1 MATNEDLAVAFLCMC
16 DTKDRE
22 EMLKTIEYILLR
34 WDDTENKERIREAIR
49 LPTSLIQRK
58 ITLLHTGLYICP
70 QKKKIYEEMANRL
83 GNMTATL
90 QSPILKAKIDGPGM
104 HDYHDDHIMHLN
116 LNPKEASEERNMPP
130 K

>member
-22 EMLKTIEYILLR
+22 ELLQIVEYTLKH

-58 ITLLHTGLYICP
+58 IALLHTGLYACP
-70 QKKKIYEEMANRL
+70 QKKSIYEEMANRL
-83 GNMTATL
+83 GNLTASL
-90 QSPILKAKIDGPGM
+90 RSPLIKPKAERSMVGP
-104 HDYHDDHIMHLN
+104 HDIREEFLMPIHLDA
-116 LNPKEASEERNMPP
+116 KQRSE

>member
-22 EMLKTIEYILLR
+22 ELVQVVEYVLKH
-34 WDDTENKERIREAIR
+34 WDNTENKERILEAIR

-58 ITLLHTGLYICP
+58 IALLHTGLHDCP
-70 QKKKIYEEMANRL
+70 QKKIIYEEMANRL
-83 GNMTATL
+83 ANFTAGLRSPLIKPKSERATL
-90 QSPILKAKIDGPGM
+90 GPQDIREEFIMPISLYTKQS
-104 HDYHDDHIMHLN
+104 
-116 LNPKEASEERNMPP
+116 SE